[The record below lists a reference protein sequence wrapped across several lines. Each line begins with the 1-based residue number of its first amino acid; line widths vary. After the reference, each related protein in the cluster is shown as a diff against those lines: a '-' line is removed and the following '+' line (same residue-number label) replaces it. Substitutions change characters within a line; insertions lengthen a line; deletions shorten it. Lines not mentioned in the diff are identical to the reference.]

1 MGINLLD
8 PTHVLG
14 ATVWGCVF
22 LAACLVL
29 TVFIRLFARRIE
41 SHLSDVTGLRF
52 ASAFAQVLVY
62 LVAFV
67 LYAHLIPELRTL
79 GTALLTGVSVVSVVL
94 GLAAQNTLGNL
105 IAGMSLVLYRPIRVG
120 DSVQLTT
127 PRGLTAA
134 AVEQV
139 SLGYTLLRATDG
151 GEVIVP
157 NSLMISS
164 VVIRLDDPDGPAT
177 AANA

>member
-29 TVFIRLFARRIE
+29 TVFIRRFARRIE
-41 SHLSDVTGLRF
+41 AHLSDVTGLRF

-94 GLAAQNTLGNL
+94 DW
-105 IAGMSLVLYRPIRVG
+105 RRR
-120 DSVQLTT
+120 T
-127 PRGLTAA
+127 PW
-134 AVEQV
+134 
-139 SLGYTLLRATDG
+139 AT
-151 GEVIVP
+151 
-157 NSLMISS
+157 
-164 VVIRLDDPDGPAT
+164 
-177 AANA
+177 

>member
-1 MGINLLD
+1 M
-8 PTHVLG
+8 
-14 ATVWGCVF
+14 
-22 LAACLVL
+22 
-29 TVFIRLFARRIE
+29 
-41 SHLSDVTGLRF
+41 
-52 ASAFAQVLVY
+52 
-62 LVAFV
+62 
-67 LYAHLIPELRTL
+67 
-79 GTALLTGVSVVSVVL
+79 VSVVL

-127 PRGLTAA
+127 PRGLTTA